1 MQPFTLLIKPSGSDC
16 NLDCRYCFYKDRTP
30 EVGTGR
36 QRMSDEV
43 LQKLIE
49 DYMRLHFSPA
59 TFIWQGG
66 EPTLM
71 GLDFYKKAVE
81 LQKKFG
87 ADGQE
92 VANCLQTNAILLDD
106 EWCRFLRE
114 NRFLVGISID
124 GPKEFHDRY
133 RLDHGGCG
141 TFDRVMSAIE
151 KCKEHKVEFNALI
164 LLNDRNVEHP
174 NEIFDF
180 FIENGIKYLQFIPCI
195 ESNPE
200 TGEIMDFSITPQQ
213 YGEFL
218 CRLFDRWYD
227 YGPENLRIRVFD
239 SVLSYCIT
247 GRHTICTFDRQCS
260 QYIVVEHSGDAFCCD
275 FFVEAGWRLG
285 NIFETPIEKLAV
297 SDKKRDFARAK
308 LNLDNKC
315 LLCRH
320 LAVCRGGCMKDGK
333 MLDSRCSIL
342 DSQVRNEH
350 RVSYFCDAYKRF
362 FDYTMPRFMQ
372 IAALVSAKA
381 RRAGAGELDT
391 ITNKSI

>member
-1 MQPFTLLIKPSGSDC
+1 
-16 NLDCRYCFYKDRTP
+16 
-30 EVGTGR
+30 
-36 QRMSDEV
+36 MSDEI

-87 ADGQE
+87 VGGQE
-92 VANCLQTNAILLDD
+92 VTNCLQTNAILLDD
-106 EWCRFLRE
+106 EWCQFLRE

-124 GPKEFHDRY
+124 GPKEFHDYY
-133 RLDHGGCG
+133 RLDHGGCS
-141 TFDRVMSAIE
+141 TFDRVMRAIE
-151 KCKEHKVEFNALI
+151 KCKEHKVEFNALV
-164 LLNDRNVEHP
+164 LLNNMNVEHP
-174 NEIFDF
+174 DEIFDF

-195 ESNPE
+195 ETRAKPWTGSNRPSAGPE

-218 CRLFDRWYD
+218 CKLFDRWYEH
-227 YGPENLRIRVFD
+227 GPLKQRIRDFD
-239 SVLSYCIT
+239 SMLSHCLT
-247 GRHTICTFDRQCS
+247 GKHTICTFDRQCS

-275 FFVEAGWRLG
+275 FFVEPGWRLG

-297 SDKKRDFARAK
+297 SDRKRDFARAK

-315 LLCRH
+315 LLCRY
-320 LAVCRGGCMKDGK
+320 LAVCRGGCMKH
-333 MLDSRCSIL
+333 RE
-342 DSQVRNEH
+342 N

-381 RRAGAGELDT
+381 RRTGAGELNT
-391 ITNKSI
+391 VTNKSI